1 MTMRRAI
8 IVFGVLAA
16 LNVAAYLLPVRWD
29 MTDDKHYSLSKA
41 SKALLRQSDA
51 PIEVTL
57 LLEGDLNAGFRRL
70 KKATEE
76 TIAEMN
82 VFGQFTILSPRA
94 RLLHNSQFTMHDA
107 DSLGLRPIVIHER
120 EQNGKTAQTTV
131 YPYAIMSY
139 KGRKAVV
146 TLLKNTRGLSGEE
159 NLNASIEQL
168 EFAFMEALHLL
179 QQTETPRV
187 AILEGHGEPDEA
199 HTYDLMS
206 ALSKYFAVDRGQIE
220 AYPQQC
226 STDDHRQSDRA
237 KLFTREGKGEKS
249 AIDSHILDGYKAVI
263 VLNPQTAFS
272 EQERFVID
280 QYIMRGG
287 AVLWALNG
295 VRFSETVLQS
305 EGFTPILPLELGLT
319 DMLFRY
325 GVRVNPAL
333 VQDVQCLP
341 IPVNVSSDPS
351 QPNLQPMP
359 WTYAPLLLTSQ
370 GSPITKNMGQVMS
383 TFVSP
388 IDAVGGE
395 DGIEK
400 RVLLATSTASRVT
413 ATPGEVDLNDLNPDM
428 AAFQYQYVPVAV
440 SMEGVFPSAFA
451 HRMVPEGIES
461 DEPIRKTSAKTR
473 QVVIG
478 SGSILLNETQKGQVL
493 PMGYDRYS
501 SMQFS
506 NRDFAANA
514 MLWLTD
520 SEGLI
525 SLREKSIALRLLNDK
540 RAHEE
545 RQQVQAISTILPVAI
560 LAIIGGI
567 VFVIRK
573 RKYVKGER

>member
-1 MTMRRAI
+1 MRKYSYYI
-8 IVFGVLAA
+8 FLCGLWLLLIGA
-16 LNVAAYLLPVRWD
+16 LELRPVRWD
-29 MTDDKHYSLSKA
+29 LTDDKHYSLSES
-41 SKALLRQSDA
+41 SKKMLSSLDNTA
-51 PIEVTL
+51 EVTL
-57 LLEGDLNAGFRRL
+57 LLGGDLNAGFRRL

-76 TIAEMN
+76 TLEELDVYADIRLKDEASATE
-82 VFGQFTILSPRA
+82 
-94 RLLHNSQFTMHDA
+94 LLHDGRM

-131 YPYAIMSY
+131 WPYAIIDY
-139 KGRKAVV
+139 NGRRAVV

-206 ALSKYFAVDRGQIE
+206 ALSKYFQVDRGQIE
-220 AYPQQC
+220 AYP
-226 STDDHRQSDRA
+226 HP
-237 KLFTREGKGEKS
+237 LPEGKGEKNT
-249 AIDSHILDGYKAVI
+249 IDIHILDGYKAVI
-263 VLNPQTAFS
+263 IVNPQTAFS

-287 AVLWALNG
+287 AVLWSLNG
-295 VRFSETVLQS
+295 VKLSEEVLQR
-305 EGFTPILPLELGLT
+305 EGFTPILPLDVGLT

-333 VQDVQCLP
+333 VQDIQCLP
-341 IPVNVSSDPS
+341 IPVNVSSDPQ

-370 GSPITKNMGQVMS
+370 GSPITKDLGQVMS

-428 AAFQYQYVPVAV
+428 STFAYQYVPVAV
-440 SMEGVFPSAFA
+440 SMEGSFPSAFA
-451 HRMVPEGIES
+451 HRMVPEGIET
-461 DEPIRKTSAKTR
+461 DEPIRKSSAKTR

-478 SGSILLNETQKGQVL
+478 SGSVMINETMKNQAL

-501 SMQFS
+501 GMQFS
-506 NRDFAANA
+506 NRDFATNA
-514 MLWLTD
+514 VLWLTD
-520 SEGLI
+520 GDGLI
-525 SLREKSIALRLLNDK
+525 ALREKSVALRLLNDK
-540 RAHEE
+540 RAHDK
-545 RQQVQAISTILPVAI
+545 RMQVQLVSTISPIAI
-560 LAIIGGI
+560 LALIGGI

-573 RKYVKGER
+573 RKYER

>member
-1 MTMRRAI
+1 MKGYWKT
-8 IVFGVLAA
+8 IVVIGTCAMLLA
-16 LNVAAYLLPVRWD
+16 LSYVWVVRWD
-29 MTDDKHYSLSKA
+29 LTDDKHYSLSEA
-41 SKALLRQSDA
+41 SKTMLKQTDA
-51 PIEVTL
+51 PIQVTL
-57 LLEGDLNAGFRRL
+57 LLDGDLNAGFRRL

-76 TIAEMN
+76 TLEEFDIYANIKFNDGMSAALN
-82 VFGQFTILSPRA
+82 GG
-94 RLLHNSQFTMHDA
+94 MM
-107 DSLGLRPIVIHER
+107 DSLGLHPIVIHER

-131 YPYAIMSY
+131 WPYALMEY
-139 KGRKAVV
+139 KGRRAVV

-206 ALSKYFAVDRGQIE
+206 ALSKYFQVDRGSI
-220 AYPQQC
+220 A
-226 STDDHRQSDRA
+226 SD
-237 KLFTREGKGEKS
+237 S
-249 AIDSHILDGYKAVI
+249 IDVHILDGYQALI
-263 VLNPQTAFS
+263 IASPQTAFS
-272 EQERFVID
+272 DAERFVID

-295 VRFSETVLQS
+295 VRFSEQVLQS

-319 DMLFRY
+319 EMLFKY

-333 VQDVQCLP
+333 VQDFQCLP
-341 IPVNVSSDPS
+341 IPVNVSTDP
-351 QPNLQPMP
+351 QQTNLQPMP

-413 ATPGEVDLNDLNPDM
+413 ATPGEVNLSDMNPDVKS
-428 AAFQYQYVPVAV
+428 FVYQYVPVAV
-440 SMEGVFPSAFA
+440 SLEGVFASAYA
-451 HRMVPEGIES
+451 HRMVPEGVIT
-461 DEPIRKTSAKTR
+461 DEGILKTGVKTR
-473 QVVIG
+473 QVVIA
-478 SGSILLNETQKGQVL
+478 SGSVLLNEVQKNQAL

-501 SMQFS
+501 GMQFS
-506 NRDFAANA
+506 NRDFITNA
-514 MLWLTD
+514 VLWLTD

-525 SLREKSIALRLLNDK
+525 SLREKSVALQLLNDQ
-540 RAHEE
+540 RAHEK
-545 RQQVQAISTILPVAI
+545 RAQVQAVSVSLPILI
-560 LAIIGGI
+560 LALIGGI

-573 RKYVKGER
+573 RKYEK

>member
-1 MTMRRAI
+1 MRKYALYI
-8 IVFGVLAA
+8 FIVGLFLCLYGA
-16 LNVAAYLLPVRWD
+16 LQVRPVRWD
-29 MTDDKHYSLSKA
+29 MTDDKHYSLSEA
-41 SKALLRQSDA
+41 SKSLLRQTDE

-76 TIAEMN
+76 TIEEMD
-82 VFGQFTILSPRA
+82 VFGDVRC
-94 RLLHNSQFTMHDA
+94 TMYDVQRFSE
-107 DSLGLRPIVIHER
+107 DSLAALGLRPIVIHER

-131 YPYAIMSY
+131 YPYAIMQY
-139 KGRKAVV
+139 KGKRAVV

-179 QQTETPRV
+179 QQRETPRV

-206 ALSKYFAVDRGQIE
+206 ALSKYFQVDRGSLVE
-220 AYPQQC
+220 SRKTKDRFA
-226 STDDHRQSDRA
+226 QSQRP
-237 KLFTREGKGEKS
+237 
-249 AIDSHILDGYKAVI
+249 IDIHILDGYKAI
-263 VLNPQTAFS
+263 LIIDPQTPFS
-272 EQERFVID
+272 EQERFIID
-280 QYIMRGG
+280 QYLMRGG
-287 AVLWALNG
+287 AVLWAVNG
-295 VRFSETVLQS
+295 VRFSEQVLQS
-305 EGFTPILPLELGLT
+305 DGFTPILPLEVGLT

-333 VQDVQCLP
+333 VQDIQCLP
-341 IPVNVSSDPS
+341 IPVNVSNDPS

-370 GSPITKNMGQVMS
+370 GSPVTKNMGQVMS

-388 IDAVGGE
+388 VDAVGGE

-428 AAFQYQYVPVAV
+428 NAFQYQYVPVAV
-440 SMEGVFPSAFA
+440 SMEGVFNSAFA
-451 HRMVPEGIES
+451 HRMAPEGIES
-461 DEPIRKTSAKTR
+461 DEPILKTSRKTR
-473 QVVIG
+473 QIVIG
-478 SGSILLNETQKGQVL
+478 SSSILLNEIQKGQAL

-501 SMQFS
+501 GMQFS

-514 MLWLTD
+514 LLWLTD

-525 SLREKSIALRLLNDK
+525 SLREKSVALRLLNDK
-540 RAHEE
+540 RAHDQ
-545 RQQVQAISTILPVAI
+545 RAQVQAVSTILPVAI

-573 RKYVKGER
+573 RKYEK

>member
-1 MTMRRAI
+1 MRKYTPYIFI
-8 IVFGVLAA
+8 IGLFLCLYGA
-16 LNVAAYLLPVRWD
+16 LQVRPVRWD
-29 MTDDKHYSLSKA
+29 LTDDKHYSLSDA
-41 SKALLRQSDA
+41 SKALLQQTDA
-51 PIEVTL
+51 PIKVTL
-57 LLEGDLNAGFRRL
+57 LLGGDLNAGFKRL

-76 TIAEMN
+76 TLEELDVFADVQKYN
-82 VFGQFTILSPRA
+82 VQSTKA
-94 RLLHNSQFTMHDA
+94 A

-120 EQNGKTAQTTV
+120 EHDGKTAQTTV
-131 YPYAIMSY
+131 WPYAIMEY

-168 EFAFMEALHLL
+168 EFAFAEALHLL
-179 QQTETPRV
+179 QQKETPRV

-206 ALSKYFAVDRGQIE
+206 ALSKYYQVDRGSI
-220 AYPQQC
+220 
-226 STDDHRQSDRA
+226 TDEHVNA
-237 KLFTREGKGEKS
+237 
-249 AIDSHILDGYKAVI
+249 HILDGYKAVI
-263 VLNPQTAFS
+263 IVNPVTAFS
-272 EQERFVID
+272 DAERFVID

-287 AVLWALNG
+287 AVLWAVNG
-295 VRFSETVLQS
+295 VQFSEQVLQQ
-305 EGFTPILPLELGLT
+305 EGFTPIIAMELGLS

-333 VQDVQCLP
+333 VQDIQCLP

-370 GSPITKNMGQVMS
+370 GSPITRNMGQVMS

-388 IDAVGGE
+388 VDAVGGE

-413 ATPGEVDLNDLNPDM
+413 ATPGKVNLDDMNPDTKT
-428 AAFQYQYVPVAV
+428 FVYQYVPIAV
-440 SMEGVFPSAFA
+440 SLEGAFSSAYA
-451 HRMVPEGIES
+451 HRMMPEGIET
-461 DEPIRKTSAKTR
+461 DEPIRKTGIKTR

-501 SMQFS
+501 GMQFS
-506 NRDFAANA
+506 NRDFAVNA
-514 MLWLTD
+514 ILWLTD
-520 SEGLI
+520 SEGI
-525 SLREKSIALRLLNDK
+525 IGLREKSVALRLLNDQ
-540 RAHEE
+540 RAHQY
-545 RQQVQAISTILPVAI
+545 RAQIQTLSISLPIGI
-560 LAIIGGI
+560 LALIGGL
-567 VFVIRK
+567 VWGIRK
-573 RKYVKGER
+573 HRYERKEI

>member
-1 MTMRRAI
+1 MRKYSYYI
-8 IVFGVLAA
+8 FLCGLWLLLIGVLE
-16 LNVAAYLLPVRWD
+16 LRPVRWD
-29 MTDDKHYSLSKA
+29 LTDDKHYSLSES
-41 SKALLRQSDA
+41 SKKMLSILDHRA
-51 PIEVTL
+51 EVTL
-57 LLEGDLNAGFRRL
+57 LLGGDLNAGFRRL

-76 TIAEMN
+76 TLEELAVYADIRVKDGWSAAQENGLM
-82 VFGQFTILSPRA
+82 
-94 RLLHNSQFTMHDA
+94 

-131 YPYAIMSY
+131 YPYAIIEY
-139 KGRKAVV
+139 NGKRAVV

-206 ALSKYFAVDRGQIE
+206 ALSKYFQVDRGSVTMNE
-220 AYPQQC
+220 LTNERVNA
-226 STDDHRQSDRA
+226 
-237 KLFTREGKGEKS
+237 
-249 AIDSHILDGYKAVI
+249 HILDGYKAVI
-263 VLNPQTAFS
+263 VVNPQTAFS
-272 EQERFVID
+272 EQERFIID

-287 AVLWALNG
+287 AVLWSLNG
-295 VRFSETVLQS
+295 VRLSEEVLQR
-305 EGFTPILPLELGLT
+305 EGFTPILPLDLGLT

-333 VQDVQCLP
+333 VQDIQCLP
-341 IPVNVSSDPS
+341 IPVNVSSDPQ

-370 GSPITKNMGQVMS
+370 GSPITKDLGQVMS

-400 RVLLATSTASRVT
+400 RILLATSTASRVT
-413 ATPGEVDLNDLNPDM
+413 ATPGEVDLNDLNPDVNTF
-428 AAFQYQYVPVAV
+428 AYQYVPVAV
-440 SMEGVFPSAFA
+440 SMEGSFPSAFA
-451 HRMVPEGIES
+451 HRMAPEGIET
-461 DEPIRKTSAKTR
+461 DEPIRKSSAKTR

-478 SGSILLNETQKGQVL
+478 SGSVLINETMKNQAL

-501 SMQFS
+501 GMQFS
-506 NRDFAANA
+506 NRDFATNA
-514 MLWLTD
+514 VLWLTD
-520 SEGLI
+520 GDGLI
-525 SLREKSIALRLLNDK
+525 ALREKSVALRLLNDK
-540 RAHEE
+540 RAHDQ
-545 RQQVQAISTILPVAI
+545 RAGIQALSTILPVAI
-560 LAIIGGI
+560 LALIGGI

-573 RKYVKGER
+573 RKYERKTV

>member
-1 MTMRRAI
+1 MAT
-8 IVFGVLAA
+8 IVVLSH
-16 LNVAAYLLPVRWD
+16 VWVVRWD
-29 MTDDKHYSLSKA
+29 LTDDKHYSLSES
-41 SKALLRQSDA
+41 SKKMLSILDHRA
-51 PIEVTL
+51 EVTL
-57 LLEGDLNAGFRRL
+57 LLGGDLNAGFRRL

-76 TIAEMN
+76 TLEELAVYADIRVKDGWSAAQENGLM
-82 VFGQFTILSPRA
+82 
-94 RLLHNSQFTMHDA
+94 

-131 YPYAIMSY
+131 YPYAIIEY
-139 KGRKAVV
+139 NGKRAVV

-179 QQTETPRV
+179 LQTETPRV

-206 ALSKYFAVDRGQIE
+206 ALSKYFQVDRGSIVE
-220 AYPQQC
+220 RPLR
-226 STDDHRQSDRA
+226 SKTKDRDEVA
-237 KLFTREGKGEKS
+237 QRP
-249 AIDSHILDGYKAVI
+249 INVHILDGYKAII

-287 AVLWALNG
+287 AVLWSLNG
-295 VRFSETVLQS
+295 VKLSEEVLQR
-305 EGFTPILPLELGLT
+305 EGFTPILPLDLGLT

-333 VQDVQCLP
+333 VQDIQCLP
-341 IPVNVSSDPS
+341 IPVNVSSDPE

-370 GSPITKNMGQVMS
+370 GSPITKDLGQVMS

-428 AAFQYQYVPVAV
+428 STFAYQYVPVAV
-440 SMEGVFPSAFA
+440 SIEGSFPSAFA
-451 HRMVPEGIES
+451 HRMVPEGIET
-461 DEPIRKTSAKTR
+461 DEPIRKSSAKTR

-478 SGSILLNETQKGQVL
+478 SGSVMINETMKNQAL

-501 SMQFS
+501 GMQFS
-506 NRDFAANA
+506 NRDFATNA
-514 MLWLTD
+514 VLWLTD
-520 SEGLI
+520 GDGLI
-525 SLREKSIALRLLNDK
+525 ALREKSVALRLLNDK
-540 RAHEE
+540 RAHDK
-545 RQQVQAISTILPVAI
+545 RMQVQLVSTISPIAI
-560 LAIIGGI
+560 LALIGGI

-573 RKYVKGER
+573 RKYER